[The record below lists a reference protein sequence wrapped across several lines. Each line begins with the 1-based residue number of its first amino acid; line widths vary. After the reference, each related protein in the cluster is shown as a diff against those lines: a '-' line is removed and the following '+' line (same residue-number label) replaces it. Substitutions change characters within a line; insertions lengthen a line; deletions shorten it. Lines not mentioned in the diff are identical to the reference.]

1 MWLPLAAAALLTVGF
16 LLGLG
21 LQQSRGPLVRLVDDE
36 AVAPNA
42 LGVGRVEGVL
52 RYVEAKYVDEVDGD
66 SLVDAAVR
74 ALVSGLDP
82 YSKYVG
88 PGEVHRHHA
97 RLSGTV
103 EGTGV
108 ELGLLRDSMLVLEVL
123 PNSPAQEAGLA
134 VADRVVA
141 IDGEAVSGVGYTLDE
156 LGARF
161 GAMDPGAVVRLSVF
175 RPGEGLLPEV
185 ALRRRTLAL
194 PTVGEG
200 RLLAGDIAYIP
211 VTQFADST
219 YFEFMRQLERLV
231 EAEGA
236 RHLIVDLRG
245 NGGGYLREAVRI
257 LGQFFP
263 EAGTLLVYTEGA
275 HAPRREY
282 TSTGRVLFPVE
293 EVVVLVD
300 ERTASASEIVAGA
313 LQDWDRGSVVGRP
326 TYGKGLVQELFE
338 LKGAGALH
346 LTVSR
351 YFLPSGRSI
360 QRPYGSRARR
370 EGERPVFASAGGR
383 ELLGGG
389 GIDPDVSVTPDS
401 TYDVHAVVRGDVEA
415 DGDVRAALALIGQRR

>member
-1 MWLPLAAAALLTVGF
+1 MWLPLAGAAVLTVGF

-36 AVAPNA
+36 TVAPNA
-42 LGVGRVEGVL
+42 LGVGRVEGIL
-52 RYVEAKYVDEVDGD
+52 RYVEAKYVDEVDAD
-66 SLVDAAVR
+66 SLVDAAVQ

-82 YSKYVG
+82 YSRYVG
-88 PGEVHRHHA
+88 PDDLHRHHA

-108 ELGLLRDSMLVLEVL
+108 ELGMLRDSMLVLDVL

-141 IDGEAVSGVGYTLDE
+141 IDGEAVSGVGYTLE
-156 LGARF
+156 RLAERF
-161 GAMDPGAVVRLSVF
+161 GAMDPGAVVRVAVV
-175 RPGEGLLPEV
+175 RPGEGRLPEV
-185 ALRRRTLAL
+185 ALQRRTLVV

-200 RLLAGDIAYIP
+200 RVLAGDVGYIP

-219 YFEFMRQLERLV
+219 YFEFMTELERLV
-231 EAEGA
+231 EREGA
-236 RHLIVDLRG
+236 RHLILDLRG

-282 TSTGRVLFPVE
+282 TSTGRVLFPVDR
-293 EVVVLVD
+293 VVVLVD
-300 ERTASASEIVAGA
+300 ENSASASEIVAGT
-313 LQDWDRGSVVGRP
+313 LQDWDRGTVVGRP
-326 TYGKGLVQELFE
+326 TFGKGLVQELFE

-360 QRPYGSRARR
+360 QRPYGGRVDT
-370 EGERPVFASAGGR
+370 RPAFASAGGR

-389 GIDPDVSVTPDS
+389 GIDPDVVVAVDS
-401 TYDVHAVVRGDVEA
+401 AYDVHAGMRGGLRA
-415 DGDVRAALALIGQRR
+415 DADVRAALALLEGRR